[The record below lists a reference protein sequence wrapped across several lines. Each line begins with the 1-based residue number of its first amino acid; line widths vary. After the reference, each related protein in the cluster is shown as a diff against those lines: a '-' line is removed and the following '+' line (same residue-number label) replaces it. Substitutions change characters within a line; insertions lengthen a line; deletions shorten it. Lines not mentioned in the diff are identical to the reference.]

1 MFKSNQLVSHSTNSN
16 SSCGSYMTNG
26 GLLTH
31 GAASHFIEKC
41 VYCLN
46 PLANVAIR
54 CAECPNFIL
63 CLKVSFDGVI
73 KISVRLIV
81 NLSVF
86 KCFSM
91 SAEIGDHKKDHNY
104 FLKTSTHFPVFDS
117 EKCWSYK
124 EELLLLQFIEQYGF
138 GNWDDIAK
146 HLQTKSAQG
155 LKLFLEVVD

>member
-1 MFKSNQLVSHSTNSN
+1 
-16 SSCGSYMTNG
+16 
-26 GLLTH
+26 
-31 GAASHFIEKC
+31 
-41 VYCLN
+41 
-46 PLANVAIR
+46 
-54 CAECPNFIL
+54 
-63 CLKVSFDGVI
+63 
-73 KISVRLIV
+73 
-81 NLSVF
+81 
-86 KCFSM
+86 M

-155 LKLFLEVVD
+155 LKLFLEVVLIDLVMFIFVFVALECMEHYHSYYIHGNLGKSKNLIVFML